1 MFTSVLVANR
11 GEIACRI
18 IETLRRL
25 GIRSIAV
32 YSDADADA
40 RHVTL
45 ADVAIRIG
53 PAAPSQSYLSID
65 GIVAAARATGAD
77 AIHPG
82 YGFLSENADFAR
94 ACAEAGVVFI
104 GPSVAAIEIMGDKI
118 RAKEHV
124 GARGVPLILG
134 VGAAGMGD
142 SELIAA
148 SAKVGYPL
156 IIKPSAGGGGK
167 GMTVVEHAEDLAD
180 ALIATR
186 RVATSAFGDD
196 TLLLERYVSQPRH
209 IEVQVLADEHGSV
222 IHLGERECSL
232 QRRHQK
238 IIEEAPSPLLTPA
251 QRGRMGEAACE
262 VARSVDYRGA
272 GTVEFLVSA
281 AAPDDFFFME
291 MNTRLQVEHPVTEMI
306 TGLDLVE
313 QQLRIAAGE
322 RLALAQDDIQLTG
335 HAIEARLYSEDP
347 ARGFLPATGTV
358 DYLRQPSGEGI
369 RVDSSLVNGLVVG
382 ANYDPMLAKIVAHGT
397 DRAEALRRLQAA
409 LEGTVVLGVRTNVEF
424 LLALLATDEVL
435 AGDLDTGLIERRL
448 DHILKPTPTDE
459 FAVAAALFVHAVP
472 SGALPSR
479 TMPSDATRSG
489 SAVLKNT
496 SAPTPWQ
503 QPTGWRLGEHRPSH
517 YSFRRGPGE
526 VVDVSVLDD
535 VVRTANGRYSARMS
549 GHGPQ
554 RTLQL
559 ADRARPLAIIES
571 NGRLWVSAAGR
582 SWDAQL
588 RSRADQLRDHRATLT
603 RVAGA
608 ANPDIRTP
616 MPGTVVAVAV
626 ASGDLVEE
634 GQLLVTVEAMKM
646 EHKMLASIAGVVTV
660 DVVEG
665 DLVSLDQLV
674 ASVSPHEGATP

>member
-18 IETLRRL
+18 IETLRKL

-45 ADVAIRIG
+45 ADIAIRIG

-65 GIVAAARATGAD
+65 AIVAAAQATDAD

-94 ACAEAGVVFI
+94 ACAEAGIVFI
-104 GPSVAAIEIMGDKI
+104 GPSVAAIKIMGDKI

-134 VGAAGMGD
+134 VGTAGMGD

-167 GMTVVEHAEDLAD
+167 GMTVVERAEDLAD

-209 IEVQVLADEHGSV
+209 IEVQVLADVYGSV

-238 IIEEAPSPLLTPA
+238 IIEEAPSPLLTPV
-251 QRGRMGEAACE
+251 QRARMGEAACE

-313 QQLRIAAGE
+313 QQVRIAAGE
-322 RLALAQDDIQLTG
+322 RLALAQHDIQLTG

-369 RVDSSLVNGLVVG
+369 RVDSSLVSGLRVG

-409 LEGTVVLGVRTNVEF
+409 LESTVVLGVRTNVEF
-424 LLALLATDEVL
+424 LLTLLATDEVQ

-448 DHILKPTPTDE
+448 DDILKSAPTDE
-459 FAVAAALFVHAVP
+459 FAVAAALFVH
-472 SGALPSR
+472 G
-479 TMPSDATRSG
+479 
-489 SAVLKNT
+489 AVLKNT
-496 SAPTPWQ
+496 PQSPWQ
-503 QPTGWRLGEHRPSH
+503 QPTGWRLGEHRPSR

-526 VVDVSVLDD
+526 VADVSVLDD
-535 VVRTANGRYSARMS
+535 VVTTANGTYSARMS
-549 GHGPQ
+549 GNGPQ

-559 ADRARPLAIIES
+559 ADRARSLAIIES
-571 NGRLWVSAAGR
+571 HGRLWVSAAGR

-626 ASGDLVEE
+626 ASGDSVEE

-646 EHKMLASIAGVVTV
+646 EHKLLASIAGVVTV

-665 DLVSLDQLV
+665 DLVSLDQIV
-674 ASVSPHEGATP
+674 ASVSPHEGATL